1 MEGFTGERQSKTLTF
16 TQQDTAIG
24 QASSHHGD
32 QMEALGIGPEV
43 MEKRMEGKWIER
55 RSKSRV
61 EGKRRR
67 GCGEMKEED
76 KETHAVREGGVQKE
90 EQGR

>member
-1 MEGFTGERQSKTLTF
+1 MERFTGERQSKTLTF
-16 TQQDTAIG
+16 TQEDTAIG

-43 MEKRMEGKWIER
+43 LKNRMEGKWIER
-55 RSKSRV
+55 RSNPRE

-67 GCGEMKEED
+67 RCGGMKR
-76 KETHAVREGGVQKE
+76 KRKQK
-90 EQGR
+90 Q